1 MSLKARVM
9 SFVAVAISLSMII
22 IGYLILQ
29 SVKEHFIEQDTDELL
44 VITNAISDRLINATN
59 KNLDLQSELAR
70 SVSGHHGIIY
80 QIWNSDN
87 QLIYGNIDTNISRVE
102 FSLDFHQKQTLNKLT
117 NWSYQGSSYRG
128 LITKVPTK
136 TNPYYVV
143 VGINMD
149 FHIEFLASFRNQ
161 LILIMA
167 ISGLLTLLVT
177 WLGIYH
183 GHTPLR
189 NFSHTIAAVRADRLN
204 VRLDSYSVP
213 DELKNL
219 VDSFNQMISRLEDS
233 FHQLS
238 NFSSDIAHELRTP
251 LTNLITQ
258 TQVALTQSRSLEEY
272 EELLYSNLEEHE
284 RLAKMVNEMLWLA
297 KNDHGLIKPELEC
310 IDLCA
315 EINST
320 VEYFELLADEKKV
333 QIISECHPTQL
344 ECDPSMI
351 RRALSNLL
359 SNAIRHSNIDS
370 TIRITCAKSE
380 TNKII
385 FKIENRGEVISE
397 KHIDKI
403 FDRFYRVDQSRQR
416 QGEGSGLGL
425 AIAKSIIESHHG
437 EISVNSHDGITY
449 FTMVLP
455 QTISA

>member
-1 MSLKARVM
+1 ML
-9 SFVAVAISLSMII
+9 FVAVAISLSMMI

-29 SVKEHFIEQDTDELL
+29 SVKEHFIEQDTDELI
-44 VITNAISDRLINATN
+44 VITNAIRERLINATD
-59 KNLDLQSELAR
+59 KDLDLQSELAR

-87 QLIYGNIDTNISRVE
+87 QLIYGNIDTNISLVD
-102 FSLDFHQKQTLNKLT
+102 FSLDIYLGQTPNNLT
-117 NWSYQGSSYRG
+117 NWPYQGSSYRG
-128 LITKVPTK
+128 LITKVPTN
-136 TNPYYVV
+136 TRPYYVV
-143 VGINMD
+143 VGLNMD
-149 FHIEFLASFRNQ
+149 FHIEFLTSFQAQ
-161 LILIMA
+161 LISIMT
-167 ISGLLTLLVT
+167 ISGLLTLLAT

-189 NFSHTIAAVRADRLN
+189 NFSRTIAAVRADRLN
-204 VRLDSYSVP
+204 VRLESEVVP

-258 TQVALTQSRSLEEY
+258 TQVALTQSRNLEEY

-297 KNDHGLIKPELEC
+297 KNDHGLIKPKLES

-315 EINST
+315 EFNST

-333 QIISECHPTQL
+333 QIQLECHPIQL

-351 RRALSNLL
+351 RRVLSNLL
-359 SNAIRHSNIDS
+359 SNAIRHSYIDS
-370 TIRITCAKSE
+370 TVRITCAKSG

-385 FKIENRGEVISE
+385 FKIENRGEIISE

-403 FDRFYRVDQSRQR
+403 FDRFYRADQSRQR

-425 AIAKSIIESHHG
+425 AIVKSIIVSHHG
-437 EISVNSHDGITY
+437 EISVDSHDGITC
-449 FTMVLP
+449 FTIVLP
-455 QTISA
+455 QTISG